1 MITSSVCT
9 KPQRDQGTLINAY
22 EVNKKFVYP
31 RISAEDSII
40 LRYHKSFVPDIDFQ
54 ILQDV
59 SLREGGRIIGP
70 VDVNGVN
77 LFILDMASLMADGN
91 FKSTVACMAVA
102 RSIQQGVQR
111 LAVCS
116 SGNTA
121 VAMARYCR
129 DKDIKL
135 DIFIPRLSSYKFDY
149 SVLDRKKQTLWIVD
163 KPEWGVRSTAETFAH
178 EHGLLLVPSLGHQVE
193 ANACRSFLVLEY
205 MLKNNI
211 VFDWA
216 TQAVSGGHGPVGFY
230 KKLYSLVEDG
240 VIQPEIIPG
249 FIGVQ
254 QSGICPMHNA
264 WINGRSYLTGEDVNL
279 HPQEVLEPT
288 LYCTRPDEGYRYL
301 YKNVVKP
308 KGGAFYAID
317 SKEYSRWE
325 SAALGV
331 LISCGFRLKK
341 RNMEGHGV
349 ITEKAGI
356 LSLMGALK
364 AFEEGRIASGENVLV
379 TFTGTTEVAE
389 PIQWLKVM

>member
-9 KPQRDQGTLINAY
+9 KPQRDQGALIDAY

-40 LRYHKSFVPDIDFQ
+40 LRYHKSFIPNIDFQ
-54 ILQDV
+54 LLQDV
-59 SLREGGRIIGP
+59 SLREGCRITGP

-102 RSIQQGVQR
+102 RSIQQGVRR
-111 LAVCS
+111 LVVCS

-121 VAMARYCR
+121 GAMARYCR

-149 SVLDRKKQTLWIVD
+149 SVLDRKNHTLWIID
-163 KPEWGVRSTAETFAH
+163 KPEWGVRSTAEAFAH
-178 EHGLLLVPSLGHQVE
+178 DNGLLLVPSLGHQAD
-193 ANACRSFLVLEY
+193 ANACRSFFVLEY
-205 MLKNNI
+205 MMKNNL

-216 TQAVSGGHGPVGFY
+216 AQAVSGGHGPVGFY
-230 KKLYSLVEDG
+230 KKLYLLAEDG
-240 VIQPEIIPG
+240 IIQTEIIPG

-254 QSGICPMHNA
+254 QAGICPMHNA
-264 WINGRSYLTGEDVNL
+264 WISGRSYLTGEDVNL

-301 YKNVVKP
+301 YKNAVKP

-317 SKEYSRWE
+317 SEDYSRLE
-325 SAALGV
+325 GAALRV
-331 LISCGFRLKK
+331 LKSCGLRLKK
-341 RNMEGHGV
+341 RNVEGQMV

-356 LSLMGALK
+356 LSLMGTLK

-379 TFTGTTEVAE
+379 TFTGTTEAAE
-389 PIQWLKVM
+389 PIRWLKVM